1 LSDNGVSLSRKLLFR
16 EIETRIREYI
26 LQNNLKP
33 GDMLPPAGEIAAKLD
48 VSAGSLR
55 EALRALEALGVL
67 DTKHGVGTF
76 VRAYD
81 FAPILEN
88 LSYSLLFERSNLRD
102 LVQVRAALEVGLL
115 PDAIRSLDQ
124 DDLARLDAIV
134 ARMAET
140 NDCMEE
146 DRQFHL
152 ALYRHLQN
160 RVVNQLLDVFWI
172 VYHDLTN
179 RFVIANPRLLDRYH
193 MHAPILQAVRE
204 GNVDEAI
211 RVMRAHFAEI
221 TTRLAQGDSSEQSSL
236 RETSAT

>member
-1 LSDNGVSLSRKLLFR
+1 MDDKSANLSRKLLFR
-16 EIETRIREYI
+16 EIQTQIREYI
-26 LQNNLKP
+26 AQSNLKP
-33 GDMLPPAGEIAAKLD
+33 GDMLPPAADIAAKLG

-55 EALRALEALGVL
+55 EALRALEAIGVL
-67 DTKHGVGTF
+67 ETRHGIGTF

-88 LSYSLLFERSNLRD
+88 LSYSLLFERDNLRD

-115 PDAIRSLDQ
+115 PEAIRALDQ
-124 DDLARLDAIV
+124 TDLNRLDAIV

-140 NDCMEE
+140 NDCIEE

-152 ALYRHLQN
+152 ALYQHLQN

-172 VYHDLTN
+172 VYHDLSN
-179 RFVIANPRLLDRYH
+179 RLVISNPRLLDRYH

-204 GNVDEAI
+204 GDSDKAI
-211 RVMRAHFAEI
+211 AAMRAHFSEI
-221 TTRLAQGDSSEQSSL
+221 ATRLSQDPSSPQTL
-236 RETSAT
+236 TS